1 MYFLTVPTYDECGE
15 LDYPYYAICF
25 SNDVDA
31 LKKVAEEEYQKSH
44 KELPEWKSTPNGHL
58 VLGQEWICAFEIT
71 PINVY

>member
-1 MYFLTVPTYDECGE
+1 MYFLTAYTYDECGE
-15 LDYPYYAICF
+15 LDYLHYIGV

-44 KELPEWKSTPNGHL
+44 KELPEWKSRPNDRL
-58 VLGQEWICAFEIT
+58 VLGQEWMDAFEIT